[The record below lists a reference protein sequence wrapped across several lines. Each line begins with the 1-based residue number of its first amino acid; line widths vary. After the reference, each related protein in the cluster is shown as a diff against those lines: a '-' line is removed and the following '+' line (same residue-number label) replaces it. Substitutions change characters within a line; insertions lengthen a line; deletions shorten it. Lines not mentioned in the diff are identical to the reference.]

1 MIFEVL
7 VRKREKCTQ
16 LPRKRLLAQTQK
28 EKRSQR
34 HRQPRSHRS
43 KKSPDSPGQRPRRDP
58 KEIPSFAWS
67 KAETRA
73 NIKNKKKK
81 KAAESHIATVEGLTQ
96 PVVLV

>member
-43 KKSPDSPGQRPRRDP
+43 KKSPDSPGQRPRREP

-73 NIKNKKKK
+73 NIKKN
-81 KAAESHIATVEGLTQ
+81 AAESHIATVEGLIQ